1 MLHLGTVCKRKA
13 QLSTAKAFSKLVTEH
28 GVQNAKLLM
37 VGARYIR
44 DHEIAYIDEIKAEI
58 AGAGLEDRFQLM
70 DIQKEV
76 LRFYL
81 AADVV
86 VVPSINEVLPLVI
99 CEAMAFERPVIA
111 SRIDGIPE
119 AMDDGVE
126 GFLIDAGNPDQ
137 LADRINCLY
146 TVRGHHLHAV
156 GHAGRM
162 AWTALHQVKLRLDDL
177 TSLQLVTPLNACTVS
192 TGHRFASAHG

>member
-126 GFLIDAGNPDQ
+126 GFLIDAGNPEQ
-137 LADRINCLY
+137 LADRINRLY
-146 TVRGHHLHAV
+146 TVRDLNLDAV
-156 GHAGRM
+156 GHMLAEGLGR
-162 AWTALHQVKLRLDDL
+162 RCSRSSCDL
-177 TSLQLVTPLNACTVS
+177 TI
-192 TGHRFASAHG
+192 